1 MLHHW
6 FRTEAFSQFQAYVC
20 HQECPAWIGIWSVQD
35 LMPTAEQSWAG
46 GKLTVEVLF
55 GLLLA
60 PRIEWLQDPGDQI
73 HSGFYVY
80 ITMENHHVFLGN
92 STINHHFSVAMLN
105 YQWVSRFSVPYF
117 DVPGCPPSFCS
128 LQLCDQSFKLGT
140 ALLQG
145 LKVAWSSACNQFQVD
160 PCLDMYTMYTV
171 PVSLR
176 LYT

>member
-1 MLHHW
+1 MSKSGESETFLCM
-6 FRTEAFSQFQAYVC
+6 RS
-20 HQECPAWIGIWSVQD
+20 
-35 LMPTAEQSWAG
+35 
-46 GKLTVEVLF
+46 GKLAVEVLF

-60 PRIEWLQDPGDQI
+60 LNQNRMGG
-73 HSGFYVY
+73 SGSWISTDTLCKRLHNYGKSPCL
-80 ITMENHHVFLGN
+80 IGN

-105 YQWVSRFSVPYF
+105 YQWISLFSVPHF

-140 ALLQG
+140 SLLQG
-145 LKVAWSSACNQFQVD
+145 LKVALSSACNQFQVD

-176 LYT
+176 LKNVPLDLYEV